1 MMMRCVSRE
10 KGPRTPKTNNTV
22 IYPVEIVQTMK
33 INGFT
38 KGEGME
44 KEKKKYIVV
53 HRISR
58 YTHILEMEC

>member
-44 KEKKKYIVV
+44 KEKKNI
-53 HRISR
+53 
-58 YTHILEMEC
+58 